1 MRSLM
6 LVLLLFFAFVKGLSS
21 LSTQPP
27 LIQENAAAT
36 PSASLSETII
46 QNPVIRSIIPEA
58 TSSQFVCDGREHCS
72 QMTSKAEAQ
81 FFVRNCPNVKMD
93 GDNDGDACENDTRF

>member
-6 LVLLLFFAFVKGLSS
+6 LVLLLFFAFIKGLSS

-27 LIQENAAAT
+27 LTQESAIA
-36 PSASLSETII
+36 PSVSLSETIT
-46 QNPVIRSIIPEA
+46 QNPVVRSIIPEPV
-58 TSSQFVCDGREHCS
+58 SSQFVCDGREHCS

>member
-27 LIQENAAAT
+27 LIQENA
-36 PSASLSETII
+36 L
-46 QNPVIRSIIPEA
+46 IRSIIPEA